1 VRVQIFN
8 LTWTQESLQVGMPH
22 ATPGGSWPTLRAA
35 TMATSQSSLP
45 QSVEQISSWMNVAC
59 MSPAHDCSALL
70 RRWYHLL
77 KRVNGV
83 QQLASRYKRSVQ
95 KFAKTASGTVEHTPV
110 LAFIECRSTNSASRY
125 VLATLTRRWYI
136 DPERNATGGT
146 FHGLRN
152 EETVER
158 DVIGWC
164 I

>member
-1 VRVQIFN
+1 
-8 LTWTQESLQVGMPH
+8 
-22 ATPGGSWPTLRAA
+22 
-35 TMATSQSSLP
+35 
-45 QSVEQISSWMNVAC
+45 MNVAC

-164 I
+164 IWQRTDPPRTDVDERTMDGLMPQLQDAFRHAPLEKRVPLVP

>member
-1 VRVQIFN
+1 
-8 LTWTQESLQVGMPH
+8 VGMPH